1 MKILTLTWKYLKSC
15 PWNFKSVRKNFSCI
29 TYVKIGSS
37 VGEETLISFTS
48 NIELKSLFLYVK
60 FRKSSWLEISSRL
73 VGILDPFLL
82 LEKKKPIQNFQKNI
96 FSSRENKNPYVKK
109 PKICPRKILLP
120 VKSYKIVC
128 AKAIFCTWKKA
139 KIRFTHTFDFHGKK
153 NAATKKTI
161 KQRQPTKY
169 FVTVN

>member
-1 MKILTLTWKYLKSC
+1 MKLQICGWKFHMYNVRENWKKCTWRNLT
-15 PWNFKSVRKNFSCI
+15 FFA
-29 TYVKIGSS
+29 
-37 VGEETLISFTS
+37 S
-48 NIELKSLFLYVK
+48 NIKLKSLFLYVK